1 MSLLIVL
8 TEFAAVSD
16 HQTVQMALSIV
27 LTGFVRFLHIAQ
39 ICTLGYCP
47 LSWLSSVLSSRT
59 NPGNTLFAAVL
70 VFLALWWHRGVMPR
84 RLVPV
89 PSVNLWYGQVWVEA
103 VATDPASE

>member
-8 TEFAAVSD
+8 TGFAAVSD

-27 LTGFVRFLHIAQ
+27 LTGFIGFLHIAQ
-39 ICTLGYCP
+39 ICTWGYCP
-47 LSWLSSVLSSRT
+47 LSLLSSLLSSRT

-84 RLVPV
+84 CLVPV

-103 VATDPASE
+103 MATDPASE